1 VNDLFVNCRAIALTS
16 PPEAENTI
24 SNFFNLVP
32 SIYSHT
38 FTADRVTIDLV
49 TDESTASTLSSSNA
63 ASDAILAIQT
73 FDSPKNFNEF
83 TKSID
88 IGVRISESLVVGSG
102 GADTSPFSIRF
113 SVE

>member
-1 VNDLFVNCRAIALTS
+1 MRTLIIVVLAAVLSACGGYEIK
-16 PPEAENTI
+16 
-24 SNFFNLVP
+24 NLVK
-32 SIYSHT
+32 T
-38 FTADRVTIDLV
+38 DVDLV